1 MDAQTTV
8 LIAVVKSITL
18 LLGGSISYFAFKAYQ
33 RTRERSLL
41 ALAVGFGVI
50 TVGTFFAGIVD
61 QILPMSGSVAIF
73 VEGVFTAVGFAI
85 VFSSLYR

>member
-1 MDAQTTV
+1 MDIQTTV

-18 LLGGSISYFAFKAYQ
+18 LLGGSITYFAFKAYR
-33 RTRERSLL
+33 RTHEQSLL

-50 TVGTFFAGIVD
+50 TVGAFFAGIVD
-61 QILPMSGSVAIF
+61 QILPMPGSIAIL

-85 VFSSLYR
+85 IFSSLYR